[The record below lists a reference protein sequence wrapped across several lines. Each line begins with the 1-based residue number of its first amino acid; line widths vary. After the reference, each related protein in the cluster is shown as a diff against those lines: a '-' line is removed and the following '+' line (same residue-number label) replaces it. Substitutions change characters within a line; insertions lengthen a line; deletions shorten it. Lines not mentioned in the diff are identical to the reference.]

1 MSDVLSIA
9 RIADGVLLAHPIGT
23 VGKADSAAGLD
34 KPVQPRLYSSHQH
47 NRKEPNMDHQPRLDD
62 IQHILH
68 CIADKDIPIQYDSDP
83 TTNLI
88 TVADAVAT
96 LCWNIQSATQ
106 FSISPHPDSICA
118 QDIYEEAS
126 KIAGLC
132 LTELDNMRRGIKN
145 AGITIVTD
153 CADAVLSSEPP
164 LSKLDMAIDSSERIK
179 RLIEAL
185 GDAAPYW
192 VHTDNLNE
200 TEIGYREETIAM
212 LAYHATCAIIATN
225 N

>member
-1 MSDVLSIA
+1 
-9 RIADGVLLAHPIGT
+9 
-23 VGKADSAAGLD
+23 
-34 KPVQPRLYSSHQH
+34 
-47 NRKEPNMDHQPRLDD
+47 MDHQSRLDD
-62 IQHILH
+62 IQYTLH
-68 CIADKDIPIQYDSDP
+68 RIAGEDIPIQYDSDP

-106 FSISPHPDSICA
+106 FSVSPHPDSICA
-118 QDIYEEAS
+118 QDIYEEAN

-153 CADAVLSSEPP
+153 CADAVLPSEPP
-164 LSKLDMAIDSSERIK
+164 LSKLDIAIDPSERIK

-225 N
+225 HQRIAG